1 MADVLVKLDNRA
13 IATFLR
19 SPTGPVL
26 AEQIRKGDRVQSLAK
41 QQVGYDQNKE
51 PGEEGGEHLR
61 DTIIKRV
68 VQGSA
73 GPEVWVGSEHPRAR
87 MHHDGTEPHDIY
99 PVKAKALRFTT
110 TGGVT
115 IFARRVS
122 HPGTDA
128 NRYLTEPLE
137 RVMREG

>member
-1 MADVLVKLDNRA
+1 MADLVRLDARA

-19 SPTGPVL
+19 SPGGPVL
-26 AEQIRKGDRVQSLAK
+26 ADQIRKGDRVQQLAK
-41 QQVGYDQNKE
+41 QQVGYDAKKP

-61 DTIIKRV
+61 DTIVKRV
-68 VQGSA
+68 VQGSR

-87 MHHDGTEPHDIY
+87 LHHDGTEPHDIV
-99 PVKAKALRFTT
+99 PVRAKVLRFTT

-122 HPGTDA
+122 HPGTDP
-128 NRYLTEPLE
+128 NPYLTGPLE
-137 RVMREG
+137 RVFREG